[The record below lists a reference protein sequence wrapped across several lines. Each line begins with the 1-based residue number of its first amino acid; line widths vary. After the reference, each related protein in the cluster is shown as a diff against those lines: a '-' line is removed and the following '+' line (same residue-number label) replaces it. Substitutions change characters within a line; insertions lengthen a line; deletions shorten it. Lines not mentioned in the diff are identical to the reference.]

1 MSWRLIDIGPCDAAR
16 NMALDDVLLESRSKE
31 LVPNTF
37 RFLQFN
43 PSAVLVGYHQSVENE
58 VRVEYCNRKGLEINR
73 RLTGGGAILFDPT
86 SLGWEII
93 ASKRDFGIERNF
105 FDQEKLFNRICDG
118 AINGLKSF
126 GINAKFRPKNDIE
139 VNGKKISG
147 TGGTEREGAFLFQGT
162 LLVDVDVEMML
173 HALKIPLEKLKDKE
187 IASVRE
193 RVTTVY
199 KELGSA
205 PSITAIKRAL
215 IGGFQQSFD
224 TEFTQSGLIHEEEE
238 LLRERL
244 SYFSSYEWVYLE
256 RSPGSQS
263 HVYAITKSPGGII
276 RVSLSIDS
284 MANTIKT
291 ILITGDFFIYPQRA
305 IPDLEAALKGCNCDY
320 DSISYIVVDVW
331 RREDVQIPGVEVRD
345 IVDLIIKAIRKTRYE
360 TIGLT
365 LTEANKIFEVE
376 QGSSELLNEHYSAL
390 LLPYCAKLPT
400 CNYREKDSC
409 LKCGKCTVGDAYKLA
424 EDNGLTPITIVN
436 FEDLMEKLAELKRG
450 GVNGYI
456 GCCCEGFYCK
466 HKEDFEKAGLKGL
479 LVDISDTTCYDL
491 GKEHE
496 ALLGDFESQT
506 SLDLVLLD
514 KLLKNLACG
523 RVDA

>member
-205 PSITAIKRAL
+205 PSITVIKRAL
-215 IGGFQQSFD
+215 IGGFQQSLG
-224 TEFTQSGLIHEEEE
+224 TEFTQSGLIHEE
-238 LLRERL
+238 
-244 SYFSSYEWVYLE
+244 
-256 RSPGSQS
+256 
-263 HVYAITKSPGGII
+263 
-276 RVSLSIDS
+276 
-284 MANTIKT
+284 
-291 ILITGDFFIYPQRA
+291 
-305 IPDLEAALKGCNCDY
+305 
-320 DSISYIVVDVW
+320 
-331 RREDVQIPGVEVRD
+331 
-345 IVDLIIKAIRKTRYE
+345 
-360 TIGLT
+360 
-365 LTEANKIFEVE
+365 
-376 QGSSELLNEHYSAL
+376 
-390 LLPYCAKLPT
+390 
-400 CNYREKDSC
+400 
-409 LKCGKCTVGDAYKLA
+409 
-424 EDNGLTPITIVN
+424 
-436 FEDLMEKLAELKRG
+436 
-450 GVNGYI
+450 
-456 GCCCEGFYCK
+456 
-466 HKEDFEKAGLKGL
+466 
-479 LVDISDTTCYDL
+479 
-491 GKEHE
+491 
-496 ALLGDFESQT
+496 
-506 SLDLVLLD
+506 
-514 KLLKNLACG
+514 
-523 RVDA
+523 